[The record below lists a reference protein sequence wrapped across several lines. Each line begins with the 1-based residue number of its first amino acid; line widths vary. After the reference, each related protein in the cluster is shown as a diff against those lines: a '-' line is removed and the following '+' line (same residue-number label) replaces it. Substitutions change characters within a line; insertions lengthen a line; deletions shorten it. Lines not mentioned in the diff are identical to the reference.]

1 MTARV
6 SVRPADW
13 ELAGR
18 IRVRST
24 GCAQGDLGGGGPAV
38 DSRRRAVVDLPWTV
52 LNQVHGAR
60 VVVVEGPG
68 GATGEAADAA
78 VATSSRT
85 ALAVLTADCAPVALA
100 SPEGVL
106 GAAHAGWKGL
116 RAGVVEATVTTMR
129 RLGATRVE
137 AVLGPCIHPC
147 CYAFGAE
154 ELGRVESRLGTH
166 RVGVR
171 RRGRRRCAGGQR
183 HRQPEADR
191 DAAEPGHVRS
201 RGHQRQGPSGGAGTC
216 TGCSESFWSWRG
228 SGADRRQAT
237 VVWRP

>member
-154 ELGRVESRLGTH
+154 ELGRVESRLGAPVRSFDRH
-166 RVGVR
+166 GDPALDLPAGVR
-171 RRGRRRCAGGQR
+171 
-183 HRQPEADR
+183 
-191 DAAEPGHVRS
+191 AALHA
-201 RGHQRQGPSGGAGTC
+201 SGAVLVGDAGTC